1 MKDTYDRLWVTQH
14 ASASHAGWH
23 RSGDVGRFDE
33 QGRLWVAGRLAHTI
47 VTADGILTPL
57 WLEQAFASVDD
68 VAAAA
73 MVGVGPRGDQRVVAI
88 VVPTEP
94 IKRARI
100 ASVEQADRVR
110 ATVDVDVVAVL
121 EVPALP
127 VDARHNAKV
136 DRIRLQQWAEKVLAG
151 GRIGKP

>member
-1 MKDTYDRLWVTQH
+1 MPMQRLLSVLAAT
-14 ASASHAGWH
+14 AALFSLAPSSATAQS
-23 RSGDVGRFDE
+23 V
-33 QGRLWVAGRLAHTI
+33 QL
-47 VTADGILTPL
+47 ADG
-57 WLEQAFASVDD
+57 
-68 VAAAA
+68 
-73 MVGVGPRGDQRVVAI
+73 RVLL
-88 VVPTEP
+88 
-94 IKRARI
+94 

-136 DRIRLQQWAEKVLAG
+136 DRIRLQQWADKVLAG